1 MINEKVMEDLI
12 ASNPEFYLGEPGL
25 RLVGRQFVVAGYRFD
40 LIFCD
45 RTGAKIIVEIQKGTL
60 DRSHTYK
67 ILDYYDAFK
76 EQHPHE
82 FVEVMV
88 VANVIP
94 AERKQRLASMG
105 IAYREIPTAEFLAKL
120 GPGAEATPAQTQPEA
135 SKFPV
140 TGQNPPVQSEVRG
153 ERPQSAFALFKDQ
166 QARLSIA
173 LRDCDPTLWFPPLRG
188 NFEPDAPGNWFICFV
203 PGAWGR
209 WRSRNYGVHFDFA
222 YARARRDLPE
232 RFRLVVG
239 VESPMKPAFR
249 QAFKEAVI
257 SQVKEKGISQ
267 SAFVLQSKERTKLLE
282 ADPIPFNDKAWEVA
296 LGRYR
301 SIQPVTSIIAN
312 VVKEYWTKEAFD
324 TAMEF

>member
-1 MINEKVMEDLI
+1 MISRI
-12 ASNPEFYLGEPGL
+12 QG
-25 RLVGRQFVVAGYRFD
+25 FD

-45 RTGAKIIVEIQKGTL
+45 RTGAKLIVEIQKGTL
-60 DRSHTYK
+60 DRAHTYK

-120 GPGAEATPAQTQPEA
+120 GTGAEATPAQAQPEA
-135 SKFPV
+135 SKFSV

-153 ERPQSAFALFKDQ
+153 ERPQPAFALFKDQ

-188 NFEPDAPGNWFICFV
+188 NFEPDVPGNWFICFV

-222 YARARRDLPE
+222 YARARRETFGVRLAKLQSSTNLPAWH
-232 RFRLVVG
+232 VN
-239 VESPMKPAFR
+239 PAF
-249 QAFKEAVI
+249 I
-257 SQVKEKGISQ
+257 
-267 SAFVLQSKERTKLLE
+267 
-282 ADPIPFNDKAWEVA
+282 IPAHFITSCCVA
-296 LGRYR
+296 MAACGNLFAAGDVRRYIGMIMNYDR
-301 SIQPVTSIIAN
+301 
-312 VVKEYWTKEAFD
+312 
-324 TAMEF
+324 